1 MNYSYTYT
9 ESQAQNNEIPGMM
22 HIPSLL
28 YGFHNTTTTTGHSRS
43 GRTVFCLEGE
53 IELPEEERIC
63 SCGQRMHLQG
73 SRPLTLRHL
82 CVGGNLS
89 CVRFPRARLHCPCCG
104 ASKMQN
110 VLFQAPGHR
119 ITAELYE
126 YTRCLL
132 SYGTYTNKEVAEITG
147 LGENTVKDIDLE
159 RLKEKYTV
167 DGKTLAKPEK
177 TTGFLCIDEFK
188 LHDGYKFATHII
200 DMETG
205 HILWIAQGKKK
216 QVVYD
221 FIEHVGLEWMSHVQ
235 AVACDMNSDFEEA
248 FREKC
253 PHIQPVFDHFH
264 IVKNFNEKVV
274 SAIRK
279 DEHKRLL
286 EEGNTQAAQALKG
299 SRYILTSNRST
310 LRKKDEEARS
320 GKVVAKGSAL
330 FGSEDRKRTEGYEAR
345 YDELLNQNKLLFTC
359 DLVKEKLASAYACDS
374 RDKMETELAE
384 LLVLCAGSKHDY
396 LIDFAYM
403 ITTHFDGISAHALYG
418 ISSGRIEG
426 INNKIKSL
434 RRQAYG
440 YPDDEYFLL
449 KLLDMSRSVYIHN
462 AISYKVCD

>member
-1 MNYSYTYT
+1 MDYSRTYT
-9 ESQAQNNEIPGMM
+9 ESQSQDNEIPGMI

-28 YGFHNTTTTTGHSRS
+28 YGFRNIITTTGRSRS
-43 GRTVFCLEGE
+43 GRTVFCLDGE
-53 IELPEEERIC
+53 IELPEGERVC

-82 CVGGNLS
+82 CIGGNLS
-89 CVRFPRARLHCPCCG
+89 CVRFPRSRLHCPRCG
-104 ASKMQN
+104 AARMQN
-110 VLFQAPGHR
+110 IAFQAPKHR
-119 ITAELYE
+119 ITVELYE

-147 LGENTVKDIDLE
+147 LGENTVKDIDLQ
-159 RLKEKYTV
+159 RLKGKYTV
-167 DGKTLAKPEK
+167 DGETLAVPEK
-177 TTGFLCIDEFK
+177 TTRFLGIDEFK

-221 FIEHVGLEWMSHVQ
+221 FIEHVGLEWMSHVE
-235 AVACDMNSDFEEA
+235 AAACDMNSDFEEA
-248 FREKC
+248 FCEKC

-279 DEHKRLL
+279 DEQKRLI
-286 EEGNTQAAQALKG
+286 EEGNTEAAAALKG

-310 LRKKDEEARS
+310 LRKKDEEARN
-320 GKVVAKGSAL
+320 GKVVAKGSVL
-330 FGSEDRKRTEGYEAR
+330 FGTEDRKRTEGYEAR

-359 DLVKEKLASAYACDS
+359 DLVKEKLASAYACNS
-374 RDKMETELAE
+374 REKMERELAE
-384 LLVLCAGSKHDY
+384 LLVLCVGSENDH
-396 LIDFAYM
+396 LINFAYM
-403 ITTHFDGISAHALYG
+403 IARHFDGITAYTIYG
-418 ISSGRIEG
+418 ISSGMIEG
-426 INNKIKSL
+426 INNKIKTL

-440 YPDDEYFLL
+440 YPDDEYFFL
-449 KLLDMSRSVYIHN
+449 KLLDMSRAVYIHN
-462 AISYKVCD
+462 VSSYKVCD